1 MINGYDK
8 PLYILPFDHR
18 HSYLK
23 NLFHWQE
30 PLEAGQTAEVAGSKR
45 VIYEGFKVAVANGV
59 PRDRAGIL
67 VDEEFGAAILR
78 DAASHGAITC
88 MPTEKSGQEEFEFQ
102 YGEDFARHIEDF
114 NPTFAKVLVRYN
126 PEGDAGMNKRQT
138 ERLRRLSEYL
148 VKAQRLFMIELLVP
162 PEKAQLQSLGDGQ
175 AAYDQQM
182 RPKLMV
188 ETIRTLQDAGVEPD
202 VWKVEGLDRHTDC
215 EKIVETA
222 RRGGRSKVGCIILG
236 RGSDEQKV
244 LSWLKVAA
252 SVTGFIG
259 FAVGRTTWWDAVAA
273 WREKKISQEAAAAQ
287 IAKRFREWSN
297 IFEQTHRTG
306 SLEAPSHA

>member
-30 PLEAGQTAEVAGSKR
+30 PLGAGQAAEVAASKQ
-45 VIYEGFKVAVANGV
+45 VIYEGFKAAVANGV

-126 PEGDAGMNKRQT
+126 PEGDVGINKRQT

-148 VKAQRLFMIELLVP
+148 AKAQRLFMIEL
-162 PEKAQLQSLGDGQ
+162 
-175 AAYDQQM
+175 
-182 RPKLMV
+182 
-188 ETIRTLQDAGVEPD
+188 
-202 VWKVEGLDRHTDC
+202 
-215 EKIVETA
+215 
-222 RRGGRSKVGCIILG
+222 
-236 RGSDEQKV
+236 
-244 LSWLKVAA
+244 
-252 SVTGFIG
+252 
-259 FAVGRTTWWDAVAA
+259 
-273 WREKKISQEAAAAQ
+273 
-287 IAKRFREWSN
+287 
-297 IFEQTHRTG
+297 
-306 SLEAPSHA
+306 